1 MAQQQTGD
9 IDKNRFIHYNGPQC
23 QDTNVSPIWG
33 YQHMPVMKLEEAMRD
48 IISMNRK
55 MDEYVNQ
62 AKANCKKNDAKL
74 TDDESAAIRL
84 YTMTPSVY
92 KQLNAALRA
101 ENRNELE
108 KWFPYLRLL
117 ITALNK
123 LPSLPTTTVYR
134 GVAGDISFNFDDED
148 KPVQRWWSINS
159 CSTDL
164 KVIEHFLGGSGTFF
178 IIETSYGKNIS
189 EYSAKR
195 DENEILLMPGT
206 RVRLQCAPLAIQNMP
221 YTFSLRE
228 W

>member
-33 YQHMPVMKLEEAMRD
+33 YQRMSVMKLEEAMRD

-74 TDDESAAIRL
+74 TDDESAAIYL
-84 YTMTPSVY
+84 YTMQTSVHI
-92 KQLNAALRA
+92 KLNDALRT

-134 GVAGDISFNFDDED
+134 GVADDISFNFDED
-148 KPVQRWWSINS
+148 KSVQRWWSINS

-195 DENEILLMPGT
+195 DEKEIILMPGT
-206 RVRLQCAPLAIQNMP
+206 RVRLQCAPLEIQNRP

>member
-9 IDKNRFIHYNGPQC
+9 IDESRFIHYNGPQC

-33 YQHMPVMKLEEAMRD
+33 YQHMPVMKLEEAMREIIFTNHD
-48 IISMNRK
+48 IKKDI
-55 MDEYVNQ
+55 DQ
-62 AKANCKKNDAKL
+62 ATIDCKKVNTKL
-74 TDDESAAIRL
+74 TLDESAAIRL

-92 KQLNAALRA
+92 KQLNAALRT

-134 GVAGDISFNFDDED
+134 GVADDISFNFDED
-148 KPVQRWWSINS
+148 KSVQRWWSINS

-195 DENEILLMPGT
+195 DEKEIILMPGT
-206 RVRLQCAPLAIQNMP
+206 RVRLQCAPLEIQNRP